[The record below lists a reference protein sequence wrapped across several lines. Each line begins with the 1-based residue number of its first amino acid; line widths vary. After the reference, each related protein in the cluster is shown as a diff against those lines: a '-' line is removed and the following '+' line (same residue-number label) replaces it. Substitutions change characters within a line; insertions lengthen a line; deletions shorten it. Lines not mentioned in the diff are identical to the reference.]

1 MKKEF
6 VTLKEA
12 LPGFVAEC
20 TKVANSENPTLVD
33 FHVSDR
39 RSLNYFLKRP
49 IVLSLHRIIDKGD
62 KKERTRSMRYVLY
75 HAYKAIGM
83 LLRRKFS
90 DFYRMLFKINYYL
103 KDFQHPEF
111 EEIPYDLIPV
121 CNGVILYIFEM
132 LDEDNFNLFRLTD
145 GLWGYEYQTNDIYKR
160 LKNDEELADLANR
173 KVWRLWTE
181 EDDDKEV
188 EDVEKE
194 NVEKEEAGKEIT
206 SGESSPIDIYFSISD
221 SPLLRENMKKAVEFC
236 GETKSNLAILEFVIK
251 DKQYTSCISRH
262 KLFLQMLDAMGIK
275 KYDDDTYKTM
285 KEKYRLLKNTKNEW
299 SEEDEEKY
307 AALMKI
313 FEK

>member
-20 TKVANSENPTLVD
+20 IKVANSENAKLMD

-39 RSLNYFLKRP
+39 RCLNYFLKRP

-75 HAYKAIGM
+75 HAYKAIDM
-83 LLRRKFS
+83 LLRRKYS
-90 DFYRMLFKINYYL
+90 DFYRMLFRINYYL
-103 KDFQHPEF
+103 KNFQHPEF

-145 GLWGYEYQTNDIYKR
+145 GSWGYEYQDNDIYKR

-181 EDDDKEV
+181 EDDDKE
-188 EDVEKE
+188 EAG
-194 NVEKEEAGKEIT
+194 KEEAGKEIT
-206 SGESSPIDIYFSISD
+206 IEESSPINKYFSISY
-221 SPLLRENMKKAVEFC
+221 STRLKEQMQEAVEYC
-236 GETKSNLAILEFVIK
+236 KKKSDLAILEFVIR
-251 DKQYTSCISRH
+251 DINYTSCISEH
-262 KLFLQMLDAMGIK
+262 LLFLNTLDAMGLKKDDDPYKSMKDKYSKLTKYGDKKNWPLKDSI
-275 KYDDDTYKTM
+275 KYD
-285 KEKYRLLKNTKNEW
+285 
-299 SEEDEEKY
+299 
-307 AALMKI
+307 ALMEILKKVS
-313 FEK
+313 FV